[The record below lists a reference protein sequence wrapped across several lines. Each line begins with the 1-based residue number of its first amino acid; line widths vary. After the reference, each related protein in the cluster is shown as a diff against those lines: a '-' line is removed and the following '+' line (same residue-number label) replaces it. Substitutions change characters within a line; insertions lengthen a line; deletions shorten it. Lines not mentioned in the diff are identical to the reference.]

1 MDVDMEMGV
10 PGSSEP
16 NPGMESITVNE
27 GVGGNTD
34 YTMSDPPPGRGL
46 SIIDFAYT
54 NPNDNITNNPHFH
67 SAPTS
72 PRGTRTI
79 DTDTGPPNLNRS
91 SSAEPSTSFL
101 HNLEISPDPE
111 PKPDLEMDMDMGM
124 GMGMEWIDRKPS
136 IYTLINSQPA
146 SPFISHPHTQTHL
159 NALNAPGTFSLG
171 LDLDQSGS
179 GSGGTESPTLFGET
193 NVHELADSV
202 PIPNG
207 DQEMGRGR
215 RMSFM
220 RSSLSLGMNMSIPS
234 AGGVGRLSLGG
245 SEGLGLGLGLE
256 HAT

>member
-1 MDVDMEMGV
+1 
-10 PGSSEP
+10 
-16 NPGMESITVNE
+16 MESIKVDE

-34 YTMSDPPPGRGL
+34 YTMSDPSPGRGL

-54 NPNDNITNNPHFH
+54 NRHPNPNDNITNNPHVH

-79 DTDTGPPNLNRS
+79 DIDTGLPNLNRS

-111 PKPDLEMDMDMGM
+111 PKPDLEMDMGM

-146 SPFISHPHTQTHL
+146 SPFISHPHTHTQTHL
-159 NALNAPGTFSLG
+159 NAHASNTPGTFSLG
-171 LDLDQSGS
+171 LDLGPSGS
-179 GSGGTESPTLFGET
+179 GNGGTESPTLFGET
-193 NVHELADSV
+193 NVHELADSM